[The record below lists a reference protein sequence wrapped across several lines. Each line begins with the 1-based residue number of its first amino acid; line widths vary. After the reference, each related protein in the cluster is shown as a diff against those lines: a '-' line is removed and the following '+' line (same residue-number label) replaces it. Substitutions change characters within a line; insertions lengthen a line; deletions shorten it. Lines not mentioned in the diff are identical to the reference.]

1 MDAAADLCLDTSALI
16 AFLKGR
22 EPGASAV
29 ATAVRS
35 ANCFVTSITVY
46 ELLFGVSRA
55 GRQIDEE
62 QLLGL
67 LATVA
72 LDAAAARR
80 AAMLHDH
87 LLRAGADI
95 GTRTC

>member
-1 MDAAADLCLDTSALI
+1 MDTAADLCLDTSPLI

-46 ELLFGVSRA
+46 QLRFGVSRA
-55 GRQIDEE
+55 GRQIGEE

-72 LDAAAARR
+72 LDAAARR